1 MVFLAD
7 IDVQQGERVAYA
19 CPNPETAVQRAAD
32 EYEDWATTRARTLDP
47 NAPHVA
53 WQPASMS
60 AAARR
65 ARWLR
70 TLDPSKAFSFGRV
83 TVDPNG
89 FRVEFRRISD
99 VADLDGD
106 ARRALV

>member
-1 MVFLAD
+1 MVFVAD
-7 IDVQQGERVAYA
+7 IDVTEGERVAYA
-19 CPNPETAVQRAAD
+19 CPDPAAAVHRAAD
-32 EYEDWATTRARTLDP
+32 EYEDWATTRARNVDP
-47 NAPHVA
+47 YAPHVA
-53 WQPASMS
+53 WQPASAS

-83 TVDPNG
+83 TVDPSG
-89 FRVEFRRISD
+89 FHVEFRRLEDIT
-99 VADLDGD
+99 DLELD

>member
-7 IDVQQGERVAYA
+7 IDVEEGERIAYA
-19 CPNPETAVQRAAD
+19 CPHPAIAVQRAAD
-32 EYEDWATTRARTLDP
+32 EYEDWATTRARLHDP
-47 NAPHVA
+47 AATHVA
-53 WQPASMS
+53 FQPTSAS

-65 ARWLR
+65 AKWLR
-70 TLDPSKAFSFGRV
+70 TLDPSQAFSFGRV

-89 FRVEFRRISD
+89 FRVEFRRVDD
-99 VADLDGD
+99 VTELDRD